1 MRDCDYKIK
10 CREQKDHTED
20 ILAFKFKKVTLTVS
34 TLKSLTGRKHNYTV

>member
-1 MRDCDYKIK
+1 MITKFNVESRA
-10 CREQKDHTED
+10 DHTED